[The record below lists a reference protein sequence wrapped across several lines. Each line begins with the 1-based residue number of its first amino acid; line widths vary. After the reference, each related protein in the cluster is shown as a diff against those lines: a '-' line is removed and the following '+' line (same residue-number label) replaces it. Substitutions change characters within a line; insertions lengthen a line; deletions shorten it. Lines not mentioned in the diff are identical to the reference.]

1 MTSCCTGGGIRM
13 VRVPEFVFFL
23 ALAALLYVYIGY
35 PLFLVLISRF
45 FRRRLPD
52 RNHEPFLSILI
63 AAYNEEAGIRKKL
76 EQTLSLEYPA
86 EKMEVIVLSDGST
99 DGTDEIVQSLR
110 DPRVR
115 LLHIAGRKGKTNA
128 QNEGMKHA
136 RGEVLI
142 FSDATTIYHPLA
154 LHYLASNFSDERVG
168 AVSGRYQYFD
178 PQGK

>member
-63 AAYNEEAGIRKKL
+63 AAYNEEAGIHKKL
-76 EQTLSLEYPA
+76 EQTLSLEYPP

-99 DGTDEIVQSLR
+99 DRTDEIVQSFN
-110 DPRVR
+110 DPRIR
-115 LLHIAGRKGKTNA
+115 LLHITGRMGKTNA
-128 QNEGMKHA
+128 QNEGVKHA
-136 RGEVLI
+136 RGDVLV
-142 FSDATTIYHPLA
+142 FSDATTIYHAEA
-154 LHYLASNFSDERVG
+154 LRHLASN
-168 AVSGRYQYFD
+168 Y
-178 PQGK
+178 